1 MSWIGKAQPRNE
13 DRRLVIGKG
22 TYTDDIDKPGQA
34 WAAFLRSPHA
44 HARIVSI
51 DTSAAAALPGVVAV
65 LTGADYLADGLLGID
80 HIPNPIAAVNHKEKA
95 FLTSETGTIYN
106 RAQLPL
112 SVDKVRH
119 VGEVLVMV
127 VAETPHQAKDAV
139 EAVVVDYEVLPAVI
153 DADDALAPGAA
164 QLYDDLPRNCCFSTQ
179 IGDREAAQAAFA
191 DAALVLRREF
201 KNSRIVNAQMEP
213 RSAIGEYDP
222 TEDVYILTS
231 GSQGVVRQQL
241 GLAAA
246 FQVPPSRIRVICP
259 DVGGGF
265 GPRSSLNME
274 PVCVLWA
281 ACRLNR
287 PVKWTGD
294 RSEAFV
300 SDYQGRGMTFRTAMA
315 FDAKGRI
322 LAMDNELIGNV
333 GAHTV
338 SYVPM
343 ANAMRVASS
352 VYDIPNAAIHVTG
365 VVSNTVP
372 TGPYRG
378 AGRPESMH
386 AIERL
391 LDIAASKL
399 GLDRLE
405 IRRLNLIRR
414 ETLPRLSPMGLPY
427 DSGDFS
433 ANMER
438 VVTLADWADFESRRQ
453 EAGLRGKLRGIGL
466 SNYIESPVGAPRER
480 IELRIL
486 PDGTTD
492 IVSGTQSTGQGHETS
507 FAQVVADHLGV
518 PFESIRLRTGD
529 TAFVKYGGGTHSDRS
544 MRLGGKL
551 LIDASV
557 ALLDQAREAAAHLL
571 RVKPAQLQRQ
581 GDGFTARVWWGLW
594 KRRVSLPQLARY
606 IQRKGMPGQPD
617 MRELYAEAEFNGRM
631 PAFPTGA
638 AVCELEIDP
647 QTGMIEIVRYS
658 AVDDVGIAINPLI
671 VEGQVHGGLAQGLG
685 QALTEG
691 YEVDRQSG
699 QVLSGSYM
707 DYGMPHAH
715 LMPPLRVELAN
726 DPTHG
731 NPLGVKG
738 GGESGITPAT
748 ACVFNAL
755 SDALAPYTDEEL
767 PMPATSLSIWQV
779 IHQRQACPSTL
790 KEKQS

>member
-13 DRRLVIGKG
+13 DRRLVVGQG
-22 TYTDDIDKPGQA
+22 RYTDDIDKPGQA

-44 HARIVSI
+44 HARIVRI
-51 DTSAAAALPGVVAV
+51 DTAAALALPGVLAV
-65 LTGADYLADGLLGID
+65 LTGADYQADGFEGID
-80 HIPNPIAAVNHKEKA
+80 HVPNPVAAVNHKEKA
-95 FLTSETGTIYN
+95 FRSSETGGIYN
-106 RAQLPL
+106 RRQWPL

-119 VGEVLVMV
+119 VGEALVIV
-127 VAETPHQAKDAV
+127 VAETPHQARDGV
-139 EAVVVDYEVLPAVI
+139 EAVQVEYEVLPAVV
-153 DADDALAPGAA
+153 DADDALAEGAA

-179 IGDREAAQAAFA
+179 IGDRAAARAAFEN
-191 DAALVLRREF
+191 AALVVRREF
-201 KNSRIVNAQMEP
+201 RNSRIVNAQMEP

-222 TEDVYILTS
+222 TADVYELTS

-241 GLAAA
+241 GLAEA
-246 FQVPPSRIRVICP
+246 FKVPPARIRVVSP

-265 GPRSSLNME
+265 GPRTSLNME
-274 PVCVLWA
+274 PACVLWA
-281 ACRLNR
+281 ARRVGR

-300 SDYQGRGMTFRTAMA
+300 SDYQGRGMTFRAAMA

-322 LAMDNELIGNV
+322 LAVDNELIGNV
-333 GAHTV
+333 GAHTI

-343 ANAMRVASS
+343 ANAMRVTTS
-352 VYDIPNAAIHVTG
+352 VYDVPVAAIHVTG
-365 VVSNTVP
+365 VVTNTVP

-386 AIERL
+386 AFERL
-391 LDIAASKL
+391 LDIAAARL
-399 GLDRLE
+399 DMDRLD
-405 IRRLNLIRR
+405 IRRINLIRR

-427 DSGDFS
+427 DSGDFA

-438 VVTLADWADFESRRQ
+438 VIELADWQGFESRRQ
-453 EAGLRGKLRGIGL
+453 EALRRGRLRGIGL

-480 IELRIL
+480 IELRLL

-492 IVSGTQSTGQGHETS
+492 IVSGTQSTGQGHETT

-529 TAFVKYGGGTHSDRS
+529 TAFVKWGGGTHSDRS

-551 LIDASV
+551 LIDASTELMARARAV
-557 ALLDQAREAAAHLL
+557 AAQCL
-571 RVKPAQLQRQ
+571 RVDPQRLVRE
-581 GDGFTARVWWGLW
+581 GAGFSARVWWGLRT
-594 KRRVSLPQLARY
+594 RRITLAQLASHV
-606 IQRKGMPGQPD
+606 QRHGMPGDPGT
-617 MRELYAEAEFNGRM
+617 RELGAEAEFNGRM

-638 AVCELEIDP
+638 AVCEVEIDP
-647 QTGMIEIVRYS
+647 ETGCIEVVRYS
-658 AVDDVGIAINPLI
+658 AVDDVGQAINPLI

-691 YEVDRQSG
+691 YHVDRQSG

-707 DYGMPHAH
+707 DYGMPHAE
-715 LMPPLRVELAN
+715 LMPPLRVELTN

-748 ACVFNAL
+748 ACTFNAL
-755 SDALAPYTDEEL
+755 AHALAAYTDEEL
-767 PMPATSLSIWQV
+767 PMPATPLAVWEV
-779 IHQRQACPSTL
+779 IHQDRAAQGAH
-790 KEKQS
+790 

>member
-13 DRRLVIGKG
+13 DRRLVVGKG
-22 TYTDDIDKPGQA
+22 SYTDDINKPGQA

-51 DTSAAAALPGVVAV
+51 DTSAALALPGVVAV
-65 LTGADYLADGLLGID
+65 LTGADYLADGFQGID
-80 HIPNPIAAVNHKEKA
+80 HVPNPAAAVNSKEKA
-95 FLTSETGTIYN
+95 FLTSETGAIYN

-119 VGEVLVMV
+119 VGEVLAMV
-127 VAETPHQAKDAV
+127 VAETPNQAKDAV
-139 EAVVVDYEVLPAVI
+139 EAIAVDYEVLPAVI

-164 QLYDDLPRNCCFSTQ
+164 QLYDDLPENRCFSTQ
-179 IGDREAAQAAFA
+179 IGDRQAARAAFA
-191 DAALVLRREF
+191 NAALVLRREF
-201 KNSRIVNAQMEP
+201 RNSRIVNAQMEP

-222 TEDVYILTS
+222 AEGVYVLTS
-231 GSQGVVRQQL
+231 GSQGVVRQQI
-241 GLAAA
+241 GLAGA
-246 FQVPPSRIRVICP
+246 FKVPLAKIRVISP

-281 ACRLNR
+281 ARRLNR
-287 PVKWTGD
+287 PVKWTAE

-315 FDAKGRI
+315 FDADGRI

-343 ANAMRVASS
+343 ANGMRVASS
-352 VYDIPNAAIHVTG
+352 VYDIPVAAIHVTG
-365 VVSNTVP
+365 VMTNTVP

-391 LDIAASKL
+391 LDIAASEL
-399 GLDRLE
+399 DLDRLD
-405 IRRLNLIRR
+405 IRRINLIRR
-414 ETLPRLSPMGLPY
+414 ETLPRISPMGLPY
-427 DSGDFS
+427 DSGDFL

-438 VVTLADWADFESRRQ
+438 AATLADWANFESRRH
-453 EAGLRGKLRGIGL
+453 EASLRGKLRGIGL

-480 IELRIL
+480 IELRVL

-492 IVSGTQSTGQGHETS
+492 IVSGTQSTGQGHETT

-529 TAFVKYGGGTHSDRS
+529 TAFVKLGGGTHSDRS

-551 LIDASV
+551 LVDASK
-557 ALLDQAREAAAHLL
+557 ALLDKAREAAAHKLG
-571 RVKPAQLQRQ
+571 VKPTQLQRQ
-581 GDGFTARVWWGLW
+581 GDEFTARVWWGLW
-594 KRRVSLPQLARY
+594 KRRISLAQLARY
-606 IQRKGMPGQPD
+606 VQRKGMPGQPEV
-617 MRELYAEAEFNGRM
+617 RELYAEAEFNGRI
-631 PAFPTGA
+631 PAYPTGA
-638 AVCELEIDP
+638 AVCEVEIDP
-647 QTGMIEIVRYS
+647 STGAVEIVHYT
-658 AVDDVGIAINPLI
+658 AVDDVGTAINPLI

-691 YEVDRQSG
+691 YAVDRRSG

-707 DYGMPHAH
+707 DYGMPRAH
-715 LMPPLRVELAN
+715 LMPPLRVELTN

-748 ACVFNAL
+748 ACTFNAL
-755 SDALAPYTDEEL
+755 SDALRQYTDEEL
-767 PMPATSLSIWQV
+767 PMPATPLSIWEV
-779 IHQRQACPSTL
+779 IHQRPARVNPS
-790 KEKQS
+790 